1 MHPGRRIERVAWTK
15 KTIDSKRT
23 CGSLIIELLTSEAA
37 NSLMDS
43 GLVMKAD
50 IKTCEFFD
58 RACRALQQRRKT
70 RQ

>member
-1 MHPGRRIERVAWTK
+1 M
-15 KTIDSKRT
+15 
-23 CGSLIIELLTSEAA
+23 ELLISETA

-58 RACRALQQRRKT
+58 
-70 RQ
+70 